1 MLLTRTSKSQ
11 KSSNNKGFV
20 PIHTSCPLQVAG
32 GSFPCHP
39 NSGDQADSTFSLG
52 NISGHMEEDRDMAVS
67 HSSCLLSPEENML
80 LSFIFH
86 RPKQVTR
93 QCLISRGQGG
103 MILGC
108 VQQEESWFSLC
119 SSDDDHK
126 GSGQRCRGEK
136 TTSLFSNTTEHH
148 ARRKARIQ
156 LQSFMF
162 TLSLGYVFHLVYS

>member
-1 MLLTRTSKSQ
+1 M
-11 KSSNNKGFV
+11 
-20 PIHTSCPLQVAG
+20 AG

-93 QCLISRGQGG
+93 QCLISWGQGG
-103 MILGC
+103 MILGR
-108 VQQEESWFSLC
+108 VQQEESWLPLC
-119 SSDDDHK
+119 SSDDDHRAQNK
-126 GSGQRCRGEK
+126 DAGV
-136 TTSLFSNTTEHH
+136 
-148 ARRKARIQ
+148 RRQ
-156 LQSFMF
+156 LLYSATPLNIMPGGK
-162 TLSLGYVFHLVYS
+162 LESSYDHLCSLGVLAMFFILFIPKFLRIK